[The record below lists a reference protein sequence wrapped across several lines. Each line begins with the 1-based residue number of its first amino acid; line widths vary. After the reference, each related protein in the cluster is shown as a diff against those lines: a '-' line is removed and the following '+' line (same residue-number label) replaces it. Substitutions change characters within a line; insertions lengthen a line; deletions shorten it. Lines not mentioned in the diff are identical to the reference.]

1 MDKNETALTRTE
13 TGELLVTNAD
23 SKAWEIF
30 CAVRDLHRQGLNTQ
44 DACKRLGI
52 HRNTYYR
59 ALETKYV
66 QEQRAQEIMA
76 LKEASAAL
84 IAQRW
89 TGIMANMT
97 NLARS
102 GDSKEA
108 VQAARFVRDVYKDLE
123 KDAEELAQAEQQSA
137 LAQFAERLKMA
148 PGKKTVR
155 ARQSR
160 RRGGKTEE
168 VEVEVE
174 FPGGND

>member
-1 MDKNETALTRTE
+1 MSDKNEILPVE
-13 TGELLVTNAD
+13 QGGDELLIRNAD
-23 SKAWEIF
+23 SRAWEIF
-30 CAVRDLHRQGLNTQ
+30 TAVRELHRQGYNTS
-44 DACKRLGI
+44 DACQKLGI
-52 HRNTYYR
+52 DRRTYYH
-59 ALETKYV
+59 ALHRPFV
-66 QEQRAQEIMA
+66 QEQRVQEIMA

-97 NLARS
+97 NLARN

-108 VQAARFVRDVYKDLE
+108 VQAARFVREVYKDLE
-123 KDAEELAQAEQQSA
+123 KDAEELVQAEQQSA

-160 RRGGKTEE
+160 RRGDKREE
-168 VEVEVE
+168 IEVEVE
-174 FPGGND
+174 FPGGN